1 MTMVAL
7 EGLRPWLLQRLTA
20 LYMVVY
26 TIYAVV
32 YWTVVSTLS
41 YSNWQRWL
49 ADEFNMVLLGLFYLS
64 LLIHA
69 WVGIRDVL
77 LDYIKPLL
85 LRLIL
90 LFLVAGSLMGAAI
103 WMMKILL
110 SVNV

>member
-26 TIYAVV
+26 TLYVIV
-32 YWTVVSTLS
+32 YWSVFNTLS
-41 YSNWQRWL
+41 YSSWHGWL
-49 ADEFNMVLLGLFYLS
+49 VNEINLVLLGLFYLS
-64 LLIHA
+64 LLLHA

-90 LFLVAGSLMGAAI
+90 LFLVAGFLMGTAI

-110 SVNV
+110 SVNL